1 MQGGMG
7 SRVAEILAAQ
17 HPVPIE
23 FVGVQ
28 DRSASP
34 AHRKS
39 WSRNIRWA
47 STSIV
52 AAAKRA
58 HARKRTAR

>member
-1 MQGGMG
+1 MG

-28 DRSASP
+28 DKFGQSGAPQELVEHYEMGVASI
-34 AHRKS
+34 K
-39 WSRNIRWA
+39 
-47 STSIV
+47 

-58 HARKRTAR
+58 LSRKRT